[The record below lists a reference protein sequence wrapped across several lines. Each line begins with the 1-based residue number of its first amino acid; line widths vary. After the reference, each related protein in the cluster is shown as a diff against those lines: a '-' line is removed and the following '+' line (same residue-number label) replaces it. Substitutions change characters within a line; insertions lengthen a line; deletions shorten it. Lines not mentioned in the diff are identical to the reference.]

1 VAYRVG
7 EVVETLATDL
17 GGFTLIGTTQ
27 ELRRQ
32 NREGSTRMTS
42 QTPQNQ
48 ILLSARFSVR
58 YAGKPPVLRD
68 VRLEIQRGEV
78 LGLVGQSGSGKSTLA
93 MAVLGLLDKKRSQ
106 AEGTIRFQDSELL
119 QLSERELRAL
129 RGRAISLVLQSP
141 LSSLNPALK
150 IRTQLK
156 EAWRAHASGTSADC
170 ANAIRASLQSVS
182 LPADDDFLRKY
193 PSQMSVGQAQRVLI
207 AMAVM
212 HRPAL
217 LIADEATSALDVIT
231 QSEILA
237 LFRELNRSTG
247 MAILY
252 ISHDLA
258 SVAGICDRIA
268 ILHQGEIVEC
278 GVTQQIFANPQH
290 AYTQRLMAA
299 MPRLL
304 PGSAPLQIKTAAAR

>member
-1 VAYRVG
+1 MAS
-7 EVVETLATDL
+7 EA
-17 GGFTLIGTTQ
+17 
-27 ELRRQ
+27 
-32 NREGSTRMTS
+32 S
-42 QTPQNQ
+42 QNQ
-48 ILLSARFSVR
+48 TLLSAQISVR
-58 YAGKPPVLRD
+58 YAGKPAVLPD
-68 VRLEIQRGEV
+68 VHLEIQRGEV

-93 MAVLGLLDKKRSQ
+93 LAILGLLDKRAQVK
-106 AEGTIRFQDSELL
+106 GTIRLQESDLL
-119 QLSERELRAL
+119 QLSERELRSL
-129 RGRAISLVLQSP
+129 RGRAVALVLQSP

-156 EAWRAHASGTSADC
+156 EAWRAHASGTAADC
-170 ANAIRASLQSVS
+170 ANAIRASLESVS
-182 LPADDDFLRKY
+182 LPTDDEFLRKH

-231 QSEILA
+231 QSEILT
-237 LFRELNRSTG
+237 LFRQLNRSTG

-268 ILHQGEIVEC
+268 ILHEGEIVEC
-278 GVTQQIFANPQH
+278 GATAEIFAHPQH
-290 AYTQRLMAA
+290 AYTQQLMAA

-304 PGSAPLQIKTAAAR
+304 PSAAQLPMKAETATAR

>member
-1 VAYRVG
+1 
-7 EVVETLATDL
+7 
-17 GGFTLIGTTQ
+17 
-27 ELRRQ
+27 
-32 NREGSTRMTS
+32 MTS
-42 QTPQNQ
+42 PR
-48 ILLSARFSVR
+48 IPDSPADVLLSARVSVR
-58 YAGKPPVLRD
+58 YGDKSAVLRD
-68 VRLEIQRGEV
+68 VTLGIRRGEV

-93 MAVLGLLDKKRSQ
+93 MAILGLLGRKSART
-106 AEGTIRFQDSELL
+106 EGAIEFEGCDLL
-119 QLSERELRAL
+119 KLRERELRDL
-129 RGRAISLVLQSP
+129 RGRKIALVLQSP

-156 EAWRAHASGTSADC
+156 ETWRAHAAGPSSDC
-170 ANAIRASLQSVS
+170 DAAIRAALESVS
-182 LPADDDFLRKY
+182 LPSSDDFLRKY

-237 LFRELNRSTG
+237 LFRGLNRSSG

-268 ILHQGEIVEC
+268 ILHEGQIVES
-278 GVTQQIFANPQH
+278 GTTEQILTSPRH
-290 AYTQRLMAA
+290 EYTQRLMAA
-299 MPRLL
+299 MPKM
-304 PGSAPLQIKTAAAR
+304 PIQIAAGKAASN

>member
-1 VAYRVG
+1 MC
-7 EVVETLATDL
+7 ATPTND
-17 GGFTLIGTTQ
+17 T
-27 ELRRQ
+27 
-32 NREGSTRMTS
+32 
-42 QTPQNQ
+42 
-48 ILLSARFSVR
+48 LLSAHLSVS
-58 YAGKPPVLRD
+58 YAGKPVLRG
-68 VRLEIQRGEV
+68 VEFEIRRGEV

-93 MAVLGLLDKKRSQ
+93 MAILGLLDAKR
-106 AEGTIRFQDSELL
+106 ARVEGAINFQNCDLL
-119 QLSERELRAL
+119 QLSERELRER
-129 RGRAISLVLQSP
+129 RGRVLSLVLQSP

-150 IRTQLK
+150 IRTQLR
-156 EAWRAHASGTSADC
+156 EAWRAHAAGPTTDC
-170 ANAIRASLQSVS
+170 DRTIRAALESVS
-182 LPADDDFLRKY
+182 LPSTDEFLSKY

-207 AMAVM
+207 AMAVI

-268 ILHQGEIVEC
+268 ILHEGQIAEC
-278 GVTQQIFANPQH
+278 NATEAIFANPQH
-290 AYTQRLMAA
+290 EYTKRLMAA
-299 MPRLL
+299 MPRLVATESFA
-304 PGSAPLQIKTAAAR
+304 PGTAKRAAATS

>member
-1 VAYRVG
+1 MV
-7 EVVETLATDL
+7 
-17 GGFTLIGTTQ
+17 TTADM
-27 ELRRQ
+27 
-32 NREGSTRMTS
+32 NDA
-42 QTPQNQ
+42 
-48 ILLSARFSVR
+48 LLSAAFSVS
-58 YAGKPPVLRD
+58 YAGKAVLRD
-68 VRLEIQRGEV
+68 VQLEIRRGEV

-93 MAVLGLLDKKRSQ
+93 MGILGLLDGKR
-106 AEGTIRFQDSELL
+106 ARVEGAIRFQDCDLL
-119 QLSERELRAL
+119 QLRERELREK
-129 RGRAISLVLQSP
+129 RGRVLALVLQSP

-156 EAWRAHASGTSADC
+156 EAWGAHASGSDADC
-170 ANAIRASLQSVS
+170 ERAIRAALESVS
-182 LPADDDFLRKY
+182 LPSSDDFLRKY

-207 AMAVM
+207 AMAVT

-268 ILHQGEIVEC
+268 ILHEGEIAEC
-278 GVTQQIFANPQH
+278 NATEEIFANPQH
-290 AYTQRLMAA
+290 EYTKRLMAA
-299 MPRLL
+299 MPQMPRPMVTQSLV
-304 PGSAPLQIKTAAAR
+304 PDVAKSAAATRLH